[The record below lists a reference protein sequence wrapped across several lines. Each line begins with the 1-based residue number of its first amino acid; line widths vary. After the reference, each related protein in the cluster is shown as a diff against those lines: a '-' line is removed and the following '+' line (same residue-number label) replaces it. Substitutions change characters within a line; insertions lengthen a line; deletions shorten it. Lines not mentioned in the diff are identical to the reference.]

1 MTPAVATPAVVTP
14 VPESGE
20 GTVPAER
27 AAAKPSLDTEAAL
40 RQRVQT
46 LEKGLSALQDLL
58 DRERDQL
65 VRVQATVLHE
75 EKAASA
81 TDIAPKTAT
90 WQAFGWPVA
99 AALALLVS
107 IFGVLR
113 AWRRRPAPRPAIPS
127 AHINARASSETFE
140 SDPPGAV
147 ASSAERHEVKPVLVV
162 PTVVAVPTALGAPT
176 ALAAPTVLAA
186 PEEPRRDIRAE
197 ANAAALAA
205 QILEGV
211 DIESLEASYLLESSG
226 GGLDDGRHSGDDSET
241 ATLASAAAGICADDP
256 NAETMPVETMRI
268 AADSEPAPSRAADL
282 DRTIAMEAATA
293 ETTKL
298 DYNLLDLDATAH
310 HVQMPS
316 QLHENVGF
324 KERRTSL
331 VDALKIAIEREPNRR
346 DLRMKL
352 LETYY
357 AAAATNR
364 QGFLELVRKLAGER
378 EKAWGEEWDK
388 IIWMGRQI
396 ASDNDL
402 FASEAADEDDQD
414 LANCA

>member
-1 MTPAVATPAVVTP
+1 
-14 VPESGE
+14 
-20 GTVPAER
+20 
-27 AAAKPSLDTEAAL
+27 
-40 RQRVQT
+40 
-46 LEKGLSALQDLL
+46 
-58 DRERDQL
+58 
-65 VRVQATVLHE
+65 
-75 EKAASA
+75 
-81 TDIAPKTAT
+81 
-90 WQAFGWPVA
+90 
-99 AALALLVS
+99 
-107 IFGVLR
+107 
-113 AWRRRPAPRPAIPS
+113 
-127 AHINARASSETFE
+127 
-140 SDPPGAV
+140 
-147 ASSAERHEVKPVLVV
+147 VKPVLVV

-226 GGLDDGRHSGDDSET
+226 GGLDHDRHSGDDSET